1 MQWLEIFNHS
11 PAAALL
17 TVDTVVFTVR
27 SNTIRLNSHQL
38 LCWTISQVHWW
49 EMRFIAADAG
59 VVLMIHHL
67 HDKARFMLSTL
78 STILAHAPA
87 QFLHSVCAR
96 NYTGLI
102 WMTVVVVVVYAVV
115 NIIINILTP
124 VFILHSL
131 KVQHLKVVKNR
142 IFVKIRIT

>member
-11 PAAALL
+11 PAAVTLL
-17 TVDTVVFTVR
+17 TIILC
-27 SNTIRLNSHQL
+27 SQL
-38 LCWTISQVHWW
+38 DPTQSDSTLTNCCAELFLKFIDEKWGSLL
-49 EMRFIAADAG
+49 EMLE
-59 VVLMIHHL
+59 LMIHHL
-67 HDKARFMLSTL
+67 HDKTRFMLSTL